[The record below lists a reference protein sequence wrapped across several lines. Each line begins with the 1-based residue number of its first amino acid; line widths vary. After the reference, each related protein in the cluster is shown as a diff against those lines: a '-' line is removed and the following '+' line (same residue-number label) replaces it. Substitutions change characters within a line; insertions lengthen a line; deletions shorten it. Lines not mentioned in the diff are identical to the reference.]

1 MNVPFK
7 SKEKKEHKSSKQ
19 KSLENL
25 NDQLILAKAE
35 NDTTRIRLFKLMIER
50 ISNLK
55 DS

>member
-1 MNVPFK
+1 MSVPFK
-7 SKEKKEHKSSKQ
+7 SKAKKEHKSSKQ

-50 ISNLK
+50 IKNL
-55 DS
+55 DG